1 MRVEDLYIIER
12 FFDRDERAIE
22 YSVKKYGAYC
32 AAIAQRILGDRRD
45 AEECVNDTWLR
56 AWNAIP
62 PERPACLRAFFGKLA
77 RNCAISKLHDKNR
90 KKRGGGEVTLV
101 LDELADCLAD
111 ADGVETEVE
120 RRELVSDINAFLH
133 TLSDRDRLIF
143 VLRYFDTL
151 PIRKVAAICG
161 EHENYVRTI
170 LSRTREKLRK
180 YLSEVC
186 EHEK

>member
-1 MRVEDLYIIER
+1 MEDLYIIER

-32 AAIAQRILGDRRD
+32 TAIAQRILGDRRD

-62 PERPACLRAFFGKLA
+62 PERPACLRAFFGKLV
-77 RNCAISKLHDKNR
+77 RNCAISRLYDKNR

-101 LDELADCLAD
+101 LEELEDCIADSD
-111 ADGVETEVE
+111 NVEKTVE
-120 RRELVSDINAFLH
+120 RRELVSEINAFLR

-143 VLRYFDTL
+143 VLRYFDTM

-161 EHENYVRTI
+161 ERENYVRTV
-170 LSRTREKLRK
+170 LFRTREKLRN
-180 YLSEVC
+180 YLSEVY